1 MFFRDFFV
9 LREGPAAIKK
19 LSKCLKHRNI
29 LLIALFCP
37 FFAYCVRT
45 HTSAYSMGGGIF
57 FPYLEIQKN
66 RVVIST

>member
-37 FFAYCVRT
+37 FLPTVYEHIQVPT
-45 HTSAYSMGGGIF
+45 PWEGEF
-57 FPYLEIQKN
+57 FFL
-66 RVVIST
+66 T